1 MKQIKETIRNNKKIL
16 VLISAYVIMVVLNFL
31 TPLIADDIEYMY
43 KTSSFSS
50 ILHDEYTQ
58 YMTWTGRS
66 VVHIIARL
74 FLLMP
79 KTVFNLVNPLI
90 YVLLTLLI
98 YKMTTKDN
106 TTFYSFKY
114 FLINVFLWLFVPAF
128 GQTILWE
135 TGAANYLWGGIIVVS
150 FLFLYHRYYE
160 KEQELS
166 FNPIVNSIL
175 LLILGI
181 LAGWCNENTSG
192 GMILI
197 VLGYLYFYYQKKKP
211 LRQWMFTGLLGAIFG
226 LFMMVTAPGNAVR
239 ATYFARSQ
247 WSLPRKLYSGVF
259 SITKT
264 LYENSLALFVL
275 MAVLIVLGIFFSK
288 HKEWLRLSYIY
299 LFAGIA
305 TIYVLSLSPAGLDWG
320 RSFFGGVLFI
330 IMAMAFEWPDKVLK
344 STQGAFYGVISGVL
358 ITQFLFTFALGV
370 NDIALSYRE
379 INQQYHY
386 VREQKKQGNLNPVIA
401 NFTIYNQTGHT
412 AYSGGLSHVKTDIT
426 KQVNRANAKY
436 FGLESIHSVPKEAW
450 ETIYQQGDPK
460 WMSIWNANTY
470 FEALSQTDHLVV
482 MAGAGDKAQMNQQL
496 AEEIRKLF
504 PEFKN
509 GDSESSW
516 NFSGIRLLGKNPEFS
531 QTKNYN
537 SVSQEI
543 NGKEI
548 SVSSSFTPYA
558 DQQFAAIKVGDINV
572 ARNKAGINIAVLSKE
587 GKIVDAV
594 NIQLTGDKL
603 TLSR

>member
-1 MKQIKETIRNNKKIL
+1 
-16 VLISAYVIMVVLNFL
+16 
-31 TPLIADDIEYMY
+31 
-43 KTSSFSS
+43 
-50 ILHDEYTQ
+50 
-58 YMTWTGRS
+58 
-66 VVHIIARL
+66 
-74 FLLMP
+74 
-79 KTVFNLVNPLI
+79 
-90 YVLLTLLI
+90 
-98 YKMTTKDN
+98 
-106 TTFYSFKY
+106 
-114 FLINVFLWLFVPAF
+114 
-128 GQTILWE
+128 
-135 TGAANYLWGGIIVVS
+135 
-150 FLFLYHRYYE
+150 
-160 KEQELS
+160 
-166 FNPIVNSIL
+166 
-175 LLILGI
+175 
-181 LAGWCNENTSG
+181 
-192 GMILI
+192 
-197 VLGYLYFYYQKKKP
+197 
-211 LRQWMFTGLLGAIFG
+211 
-226 LFMMVTAPGNAVR
+226 
-239 ATYFARSQ
+239 
-247 WSLPRKLYSGVF
+247 
-259 SITKT
+259 
-264 LYENSLALFVL
+264 
-275 MAVLIVLGIFFSK
+275 
-288 HKEWLRLSYIY
+288 
-299 LFAGIA
+299 
-305 TIYVLSLSPAGLDWG
+305 
-320 RSFFGGVLFI
+320 
-330 IMAMAFEWPDKVLK
+330 MAMAFEWPDKVLK
-344 STQGAFYGVISGVL
+344 STQGGFYGVISGVL

-370 NDIALSYRE
+370 KDIALSYRE

-401 NFTIYNQTGHT
+401 DFTIYNHTGHT

-496 AEEIRKLF
+496 AEEIRKLL

-509 GDSESSW
+509 EDSESSW

-558 DQQFAAIKVGDINV
+558 VQQFAAIKVGDINV
-572 ARNKAGINIAVLSKE
+572 ARNKTGINIAVLSKE

-594 NIQLTGDKL
+594 NVQLTGDKL

>member
-1 MKQIKETIRNNKKIL
+1 MKQIKETIRNNKKIV

-197 VLGYLYFYYQKKKP
+197 VLGYLYFYHQKKKP
-211 LRQWMFTGLLGAIFG
+211 LRPWMFTGLLGAIFG

-330 IMAMAFEWPDKVLK
+330 IMAMAFEWPDKVLR

-460 WMSIWNANTY
+460 WMTIWNANAY

-496 AEEIRKLF
+496 AEEVRKLF

-509 GDSESSW
+509 EDSESSW

-572 ARNKAGINIAVLSKE
+572 ARNKTGINIAVLSKE

>member
-16 VLISAYVIMVVLNFL
+16 VLISAYVIMAVLNFL

-211 LRQWMFTGLLGAIFG
+211 LRLWMFTGLLGAIFG

-247 WSLPRKLYSGVF
+247 WSLPRKLYSGFF

-264 LYENSLALFVL
+264 LYENSFALFVL

-470 FEALSQTDHLVV
+470 FEALSQTDYLVV

>member
-1 MKQIKETIRNNKKIL
+1 VKQIKETIRNNKKIL

-211 LRQWMFTGLLGAIFG
+211 LRLWMFTGLLGAIFG

-264 LYENSLALFVL
+264 LYENSFALFVL
-275 MAVLIVLGIFFSK
+275 MAILIVLGIFFSK

-379 INQQYHY
+379 INQQYNY

-470 FEALSQTDHLVV
+470 FEALSQTDYLVV

>member
-211 LRQWMFTGLLGAIFG
+211 LRLWMFTGLLGAIFG

-572 ARNKAGINIAVLSKE
+572 ARNKTGINIAVLSKE

>member
-211 LRQWMFTGLLGAIFG
+211 LRLWMFTGLLGAIFG

-344 STQGAFYGVISGVL
+344 STQGAFYGMISGVL

-401 NFTIYNQTGHT
+401 DFTIYNHTGHT

-509 GDSESSW
+509 EDSESSW

-572 ARNKAGINIAVLSKE
+572 ARNKTGINIAVLSKE

-594 NIQLTGDKL
+594 NVQLTGDKL

>member
-16 VLISAYVIMVVLNFL
+16 VLISAYVIMAVLNFL

-211 LRQWMFTGLLGAIFG
+211 LRLWMFTGLLGAIFG

-247 WSLPRKLYSGVF
+247 WSLPRKLYSGFF

-264 LYENSLALFVL
+264 LYENSFALFVL

-288 HKEWLRLSYIY
+288 HKECLRLSYIY

-470 FEALSQTDHLVV
+470 FEALSQTDYLVV

>member
-1 MKQIKETIRNNKKIL
+1 MKQIKETIRNNRKIL

-135 TGAANYLWGGIIVVS
+135 TGAANYLWGGIIVAS

-197 VLGYLYFYYQKKKP
+197 VLGYLYFYHQKKKP
-211 LRQWMFTGLLGAIFG
+211 LRPWMFTGLLGAIFG

-275 MAVLIVLGIFFSK
+275 IAVLIVLGIFFSK

-358 ITQFLFTFALGV
+358 ISQFLFTFALGV

-436 FGLESIHSVPKEAW
+436 FGLGSIHSVPKEAW

-509 GDSESSW
+509 EDSESSW

>member
-16 VLISAYVIMVVLNFL
+16 VLISAYVIMAVLNFL

-211 LRQWMFTGLLGAIFG
+211 LRLWMFTGLLGAIFG

-247 WSLPRKLYSGVF
+247 WSLPRKLYSGFF

-264 LYENSLALFVL
+264 LYENSFALFVL

-305 TIYVLSLSPAGLDWG
+305 TIDVLSLSPAGLDWG

-470 FEALSQTDHLVV
+470 FEALSQTDYLVV